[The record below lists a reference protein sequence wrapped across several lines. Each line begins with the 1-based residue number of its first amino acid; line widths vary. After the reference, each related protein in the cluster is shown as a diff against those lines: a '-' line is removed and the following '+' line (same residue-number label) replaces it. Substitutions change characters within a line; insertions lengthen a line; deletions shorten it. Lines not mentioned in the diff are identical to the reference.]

1 MQETELAVSFNDEH
15 GTEVSLTKD
24 DVVKYIST
32 DESITDKEVV
42 QFLNMCKYL
51 RLNPF
56 LKEIYLIKYK
66 GSPATYVVSYQSF
79 LMRAEDNP
87 NFDGYETTLEGKV
100 PGLTATAIVY
110 RKDRAHPVKVTV
122 SYSEAVKQ
130 DSNGKPLSQW
140 RNMPEWMLRK
150 VALARA
156 LKEAF
161 PTAIGNVV
169 VAMND
174 GGDINSNDRTII
186 EERKQL
192 AKLDANEALYGIPDE
207 KPEDNAEAKP
217 KAKPEPE
224 AKAVD
229 NTEPTPNERLQETL
243 YGIMTEKNITTLSK
257 VKEILRQVFPDGRWS
272 NIDKKVFENMTD
284 EAVKKVI
291 DYLRQ

>member
-1 MQETELAVSFNDEH
+1 
-15 GTEVSLTKD
+15 
-24 DVVKYIST
+24 
-32 DESITDKEVV
+32 
-42 QFLNMCKYL
+42 
-51 RLNPF
+51 
-56 LKEIYLIKYK
+56 
-66 GSPATYVVSYQSF
+66 
-79 LMRAEDNP
+79 
-87 NFDGYETTLEGKV
+87 
-100 PGLTATAIVY
+100 
-110 RKDRAHPVKVTV
+110 
-122 SYSEAVKQ
+122 
-130 DSNGKPLSQW
+130 
-140 RNMPEWMLRK
+140 MPEWMLRK

-161 PTAIGNVV
+161 PTAIGNAA

-207 KPEDNAEAKP
+207 KPVENGEAKP
-217 KAKPEPE
+217 EAKQE

-229 NTEPTPNERLQETL
+229 NAEPTPTERLQETL

-272 NIDKKVFENMTD
+272 NIDKKVFENMPD
-284 EAVKKVI
+284 EKLQKVI

>member
-87 NFDGYETTLEGKV
+87 NFDGYETTIEGKV

-110 RKDRAHPVKVTV
+110 RKDRAHPVKVSV
-122 SYSEAVKQ
+122 SYAEAVKQ
-130 DSNGKPLSQW
+130 DAQGKPFSQW
-140 RNMPEWMLRK
+140 KNMPEWMLRK

-161 PTAIGNVV
+161 PTAIGNAA

-207 KPEDNAEAKP
+207 KEVDNAEAKP
-217 KAKPEPE
+217 
-224 AKAVD
+224 VD
-229 NTEPTPNERLQETL
+229 NAEPTPTERLQETL
-243 YGIMTEKNITTLSK
+243 YGIMTEKNITTLAK
-257 VKEILRQVFPDGRWS
+257 VKEILRQVFPDGRWN
-272 NIDKKVFENMTD
+272 NIDKKVFETMTD
-284 EAVKKVI
+284 ESVQKVI

>member
-79 LMRAEDNP
+79 LMRAEENP
-87 NFDGYETTLEGKV
+87 NFDGYETAIEGKV

-110 RKDRAHPVKVTV
+110 RKDRAHPVKVSV
-122 SYSEAVKQ
+122 SYAEAVKQ

-140 RNMPEWMLRK
+140 RTMPEWMLRK

-161 PTAIGNVV
+161 PTAIGNVA

-174 GGDINSNDRTII
+174 GGDINSNDRTVQ
-186 EERKQL
+186 EEKKNL
-192 AKLDANEALYGIPDE
+192 PLDANEALYGIPDE
-207 KPEDNAEAKP
+207 KPVENAEATP
-217 KAKPEPE
+217 EAKQE

-229 NTEPTPNERLQETL
+229 NAEATPKERPQETL
-243 YGIMTEKNITTLSK
+243 YGIMTEKNITTLYK
-257 VKEILRQVFPDGRWS
+257 VKEILRQVFPDGRWN
-272 NIDKKVFENMTD
+272 NIDKKVFETMTD
-284 EAVKKVI
+284 EAVQKVI